1 MNIYKILR
9 ILFNIVDLVFMN
21 FVTPYIALRV
31 LRCFLPVRDSRWA
44 KLALYAGFYIFISTS
59 VLVGD
64 PINILGA
71 ILAICI
77 TVSVCCSGTFLQRI
91 TVVLVFSSFSL
102 SINSLI
108 DTYLRYN
115 IELNIRTD
123 FTIQFYGILRA
134 IIWLAVYFSLRHFKP
149 EAGYRLPPKLW
160 LLVDMLTLAP
170 FATTFITVTMNGY
183 VTGRNKSLSTFLL
196 LIIAAF
202 TSYGLLWEVSIL
214 AHNQKLQQEENF
226 YEMNRMYYKN
236 LEQEQL
242 KVRKLR
248 HDMANHLQAMSAM
261 PESEL
266 HAYLNELMS
275 SPAMEHSKKYCE
287 NNVVN
292 IVLSSKAA
300 IMEQKS
306 ITFETSAAVP
316 ENIPVKDAE
325 LCAVVANSLDNAV
338 EACEKLPKLE
348 RHVSVKAAAQK
359 GLFVL
364 NVKNP
369 EGAHSILE
377 NGLPVTTKGDTAS
390 HGLGL
395 AGIKDIAERYGGGI
409 EISENGRTFSLLVYM
424 HIT

>member
-1 MNIYKILR
+1 LNIYKILR

>member
-1 MNIYKILR
+1 
-9 ILFNIVDLVFMN
+9 MN